1 MHSLGDEILK
11 DSVTSE
17 IERMHRD
24 DRNRG
29 TRQQAGQTM
38 NTHAREGERR
48 RQDIVAAHQNVLQFS
63 RHALYLQS
71 WTPNFNPIPL
81 VHYSN
86 SVWIRL
92 YNLPIEYWGD
102 GLLEKVGR
110 TLGTL
115 LEVDVDDEA
124 DLCKYVRL
132 RIAAVRRI
140 PESINLLTTN
150 GEWSQQLEIEKEIC
164 QCQRCG
170 SRMHGEDDCKMFV
183 GKASKVFRKL
193 VQNWKHKTVSL
204 EKMVTGTVMQTVV
217 VQSGSKEKVAES
229 MSKAVGEATKAIGDE
244 VTFNPGK
251 GKGLS
256 DTEFEYD
263 KGSDED
269 FLQEDELDNVD
280 SRSWEGYF
288 QEAKGSAGGL
298 GFLWNPQS
306 IKVSDLERSNF
317 WIFGVVRN
325 LKDNVSIPLFNVYG
339 PTKMIDKAKV
349 WKDISDK
356 IVTLNNDKVIVAGD
370 FNALL
375 ELDDKKGGLRMNTR
389 VMEDFREF
397 VAGNSLFDVKPK
409 NGLFTWTNRRENFS
423 RISERLDR
431 FLVGPFWVDSDF
443 NVDSCILSWTLSD
456 HFPV

>member
-1 MHSLGDEILK
+1 MKQSEDDALQNQLVIARIIGLNWSRKVIRDWVEGNWGSQVAIKFIPKGFFVVLFEKESVRDSIL
-11 DSVTSE
+11 
-17 IERMHRD
+17 
-24 DRNRG
+24 N
-29 TRQQAGQTM
+29 
-38 NTHAREGERR
+38 
-48 RQDIVAAHQNVLQFS
+48 HQNWIVN

-251 GKGLS
+251 AFEFKS

-280 SRSWEGYF
+280 SRCISQSANVLLEKSKGFRGRWSNRRLREDRANEKGIISIMDF
-288 QEAKGSAGGL
+288 MKKAKG
-298 GFLWNPQS
+298 
-306 IKVSDLERSNF
+306 
-317 WIFGVVRN
+317 
-325 LKDNVSIPLFNVYG
+325 
-339 PTKMIDKAKV
+339 
-349 WKDISDK
+349 
-356 IVTLNNDKVIVAGD
+356 
-370 FNALL
+370 
-375 ELDDKKGGLRMNTR
+375 
-389 VMEDFREF
+389 
-397 VAGNSLFDVKPK
+397 
-409 NGLFTWTNRRENFS
+409 
-423 RISERLDR
+423 DR
-431 FLVGPFWVDSDF
+431 
-443 NVDSCILSWTLSD
+443 
-456 HFPV
+456 